1 MQVISKD
8 ILKRIKKIEIT
19 TRNLVDTV
27 LQGEYLSSFK
37 GRGVEFTEVRE
48 YVEGDDIRSIDWNV
62 TARMNVP
69 YVKTFIEERE
79 LQVFFAADLSSSLNF
94 GTRTNLKKELMF
106 EFIAT
111 LGFTANINNDRV
123 GYLGFSSSIE
133 KYIPPKKGKK
143 HVLRI
148 IREILYHKQ
157 RAFGTDIASGLKYLS
172 HILKKRSTIF
182 IISDFYDPKDFFDAI
197 KILKHKHDVIA
208 VILRDDADF
217 NVPDIG
223 FIPFYDAENDKVAWI
238 DTSDRKTMEK
248 FRKTSEA
255 FDNKLEKQFKSAGV
269 DFMKLYCGEPFYKKL
284 ISFFRMRER
293 RLAK

>member
-8 ILKRIKKIEIT
+8 ILKKIKKIEIT

-79 LQVFFAADLSSSLNF
+79 LQVFFATDLSGSLDF
-94 GTRTNLKKELMF
+94 GTKTNLKKELMF

-148 IREILYHKQ
+148 IREILYHRQ
-157 RAFGTDIASGLKYLS
+157 RESGTDIAAGLKYLS
-172 HILKKRSTIF
+172 HLLKKRSTIF
-182 IISDFYDPKDFFDAI
+182 IISDFYDPKDFFEAV

-217 NVPDIG
+217 NIPDIG
-223 FIPFYDAENDKVAWI
+223 FIPFYDAENDKVVWI
-238 DTSDRKTMEK
+238 DTSNKKVMEK

-269 DFMKLYCGEPFYKKL
+269 DFMKLYCGQPFYKKL
-284 ISFFRMRER
+284 MSFFRMRER